1 MWRLVST
8 VIWFVGSTPI
18 SWYRKNYVATKT
30 SSYST
35 DLCKDLL
42 AMEESIGMGY
52 MLRSLDIPLKGP
64 TDICGENLVMI
75 IYNTNMN
82 SDLKKKHV
90 EISYNNLWYSAAAGI
105 VKPIKV
111 CTLIN

>member
-1 MWRLVST
+1 
-8 VIWFVGSTPI
+8 
-18 SWYRKNYVATKT
+18 
-30 SSYST
+30 
-35 DLCKDLL
+35 
-42 AMEESIGMGY
+42 MEESIGMGY

-111 CTLIN
+111 CTLINWYDMLRKSMSVVMLCSFSDPSYGSDLEEA